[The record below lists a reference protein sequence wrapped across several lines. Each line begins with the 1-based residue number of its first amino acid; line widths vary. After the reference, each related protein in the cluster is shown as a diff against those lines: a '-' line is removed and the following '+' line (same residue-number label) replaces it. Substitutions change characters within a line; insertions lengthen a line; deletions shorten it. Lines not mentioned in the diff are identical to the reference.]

1 VTFRPSVNG
10 IERKG
15 KWQEASTIMAK
26 SQQDWVGHT
35 FGGRYEIEEWLA
47 QGGMSTVYKA
57 TDPNLRRT
65 VAIKLIHPHLS
76 GSAEFVQRFEQEAAA
91 VAQLRHPNIIQVHD
105 FNHEG
110 DTYYMVLEYVD
121 GQTLQHL
128 LKALNS
134 AGQRLSL
141 TQVIEIMTTICE
153 AVAYAHQRGMIHRDL
168 KPANVML
175 NRQGQPILM
184 DFGVAKMLG
193 ETHFTATGAII
204 GTARYMSPEQGTGES
219 VDIRTDIYS
228 LGVMLYE
235 MLGGQPPFEAD
246 SAVAVL
252 MKHINE
258 PVPNIRQLNAD
269 LPDELVVVVEKA
281 LAKEPDD
288 RYQTAA
294 QMAAA
299 LRAVDVHRRAIA
311 PVSSTEVPESEPGDH
326 DLTLVAPGASPAP
339 QVAEKRNRRP
349 WIVAATLGA
358 IFVVAL
364 GIGLIF
370 AAWQMAGQ
378 NISAEGASLPPG
390 DGMVRV
396 NEGVYL
402 VGLDNV
408 DKQHAVPRQADLGEF
423 WIDQYEVMNAQYA
436 EFLAD
441 TDHTPP
447 ANWPDGKLPQGQETH
462 PVSGVTWELAA
473 DYCEWAKK
481 RLPTEAEWEVAAR
494 GPQGLLY
501 PWGDD
506 QHAVELPRGGTYTIG
521 SIPTNRSPFGAFDM
535 AGNVWEWVG
544 DTYAPI
550 KADHRV
556 LRGGASGFLK
566 DMAYRLEGDPSLPT
580 MIATAGFRCAA
591 DEVTGGAEAEE
602 APMVAPLA
610 RGVLFRDEFSDPN
623 SGWPTGEDE
632 TQRFGYHPAA
642 FYHLELSTP
651 NEHLTISRGLSLGD
665 FTAEVEALVDHTDT
679 ETGDFRYGLTI
690 RQSDEGYYA
699 FAVSPRTGTWQA
711 LKYSGDNAEVLAEG
725 EDDSIR
731 GLSAADTL
739 RVRADGTEFTFD
751 INGQTVAQVSD
762 PDYASGDVGLLL
774 ETLDETLVH
783 IHYASLAIQETDAGR
798 NELAH
803 DDFTDPNSGWP
814 TLSQDNHTF
823 GYHPPDY
830 YHVEVAEANDHL
842 TVTREPRL
850 ENVAVEAEV
859 FVDHT
864 DTESGDFRYG
874 LAARRSG
881 DEYYAFTISP
891 RTGAWHVLKGS
902 PTGLEVLAEGVHDS
916 VQGLTSPDT
925 LRVETSGPDFS
936 FQINGQTVAE
946 GSDSDYTSGDVGF
959 FVETFDESL
968 AHVHYDSLMIQEIE

>member
-1 VTFRPSVNG
+1 
-10 IERKG
+10 
-15 KWQEASTIMAK
+15 
-26 SQQDWVGHT
+26 
-35 FGGRYEIEEWLA
+35 
-47 QGGMSTVYKA
+47 
-57 TDPNLRRT
+57 
-65 VAIKLIHPHLS
+65 
-76 GSAEFVQRFEQEAAA
+76 
-91 VAQLRHPNIIQVHD
+91 
-105 FNHEG
+105 
-110 DTYYMVLEYVD
+110 
-121 GQTLQHL
+121 
-128 LKALNS
+128 
-134 AGQRLSL
+134 
-141 TQVIEIMTTICE
+141 
-153 AVAYAHQRGMIHRDL
+153 
-168 KPANVML
+168 
-175 NRQGQPILM
+175 
-184 DFGVAKMLG
+184 
-193 ETHFTATGAII
+193 
-204 GTARYMSPEQGTGES
+204 
-219 VDIRTDIYS
+219 
-228 LGVMLYE
+228 
-235 MLGGQPPFEAD
+235 
-246 SAVAVL
+246 

-258 PVPNIRQLNAD
+258 PVPNIRQLNGD
-269 LPDELVVVVEKA
+269 VPDELVVVVEKA
-281 LAKEPDD
+281 LDKEPDH

-299 LRAVDVHRRAIA
+299 LRAVDVHGRAIA
-311 PVSSTEVPESEPGDH
+311 PVSSMEVSESESGDH
-326 DLTLVAPGASPAP
+326 DSTLVAPGASPA

-349 WIVAATLGA
+349 RIVGATLGV

-364 GIGLIF
+364 GIGLLF
-370 AAWQMAGQ
+370 AAWQFVGQ
-378 NISAEGASLPPG
+378 YISAEGANLPSG

-402 VGLDNV
+402 VGLDGP
-408 DKQHAVPRQADLGEF
+408 DEQHTIPRQVDLVEF

-441 TDHTPP
+441 TEHAPP
-447 ANWPDGKLPQGQETH
+447 DNWPDGDIPQGQETH

-506 QHAVELPRGGTYTIG
+506 QQAVELPRGGTYTIG

-535 AGNVWEWVG
+535 AGNVWEWV
-544 DTYAPI
+544 DETYAPI
-550 KADHRV
+550 EVGHRV

-566 DMAYRLEGDPSLPT
+566 DMAYRLEGDPKLPT
-580 MIATAGFRCAA
+580 MIAAAGFRCAA
-591 DEVTGGAEAEE
+591 DEVAGGAQADE
-602 APMVAPLA
+602 APMQAPLA

-632 TQRFGYHPAA
+632 HQRFGYHPAA
-642 FYHLELSTP
+642 FYHLEVSVP
-651 NEHLTISRGLSLGD
+651 NESLTIFRGLSLGD
-665 FTAEVEALVDHTDT
+665 FTAEIETLVDHTDT
-679 ETGDFRYGLTI
+679 ESGDFRYGLAI
-690 RQSDEGYYA
+690 RKSDEGYYA
-699 FAVSPRTGTWQA
+699 FTISPRTGIWQA
-711 LKYSGDNAEVLAEG
+711 LKYSGQNSEVLADG

-739 RVRADGTEFTFD
+739 RVQADGSEFTFD

-762 PDYASGDVGLLL
+762 PDYSSGDVGYLL

-783 IHYASLAIQETDAGR
+783 IHYASLTIQETDAGR
-798 NELAH
+798 NDPLAR

-823 GYHPPDY
+823 GYHPPDF
-830 YHVEVAEANDHL
+830 YHVEVAEANDRL

-850 ENVAVEAEV
+850 ENVIVEAEV

-891 RTGAWHVLKGS
+891 RTRAWHVLKGS

-916 VQGLTSPDT
+916 VQGLTSPDM
-925 LRVETSGPDFS
+925 LRVEAFGSDFS
-936 FQINGQTVAE
+936 FQVNGQTVAE
-946 GSDSDYTSGDVGF
+946 VSDPDYASGDVGF

-968 AHVHYDSLMIQEIE
+968 AHVHYDSLTIQEIE

>member
-1 VTFRPSVNG
+1 
-10 IERKG
+10 
-15 KWQEASTIMAK
+15 MAR

-35 FGGRYEIEEWLA
+35 FGGRYAIGEWLA

-57 TDPNLRRT
+57 TDPNLRRP
-65 VAIKLIHPHLS
+65 VAIKLIHSHLS
-76 GSAEFVQRFEQEAAA
+76 GDPQFVQRFEQEAAG
-91 VAQLRHPNIIQVHD
+91 VAQLRHPNIIQVYD

-134 AGQRLSL
+134 SGQRLTL
-141 TQVIEIMTTICE
+141 TQVIKIMTTICD
-153 AVAYAHQRGMIHRDL
+153 AVAYAHQHGMIHRDL

-193 ETHFTATGAII
+193 ETQFTATGAII
-204 GTARYMSPEQGTGES
+204 GTARYMSPEQASGEPL
-219 VDIRTDIYS
+219 DIRADIYS

-235 MLGGQPPFEAD
+235 MLIGQPPFEGD
-246 SAVAVL
+246 SAVAIL
-252 MKHINE
+252 MKHVNE
-258 PVPNIRQLNAD
+258 PVPNIRQLND
-269 LPDELVVVVEKA
+269 DVPDELVVVVERA
-281 LAKEPDD
+281 LAKEPDH

-299 LRAVDVHRRAIA
+299 LRAVDVYGRTIA
-311 PVSSTEVPESEPGDH
+311 PVSSMEVSGSEPRGH
-326 DLTLVAPGASPAP
+326 DSTLVASGASPA
-339 QVAEKRNRRP
+339 QVAEKPNRRT
-349 WIVAATLGA
+349 WIVGATLGV
-358 IFVVAL
+358 ILVVAL
-364 GIGLIF
+364 GIGLFF
-370 AAWQMAGQ
+370 AARQIAGQ
-378 NISAEGASLPPG
+378 YISAGGASLPSG

-402 VGLDNV
+402 VGLDGLE
-408 DKQHAVPRQADLGEF
+408 KQHTIPTQIDLGEF
-423 WIDQYEVMNAQYA
+423 WIDQYEVMNVQYG

-441 TDHTPP
+441 TDYAPP
-447 ANWPDGKLPQGQETH
+447 ANWPDGNIPQGQETH
-462 PVSGVTWELAA
+462 PVSGVAWELAA

-506 QHAVELPRGGTYTIG
+506 QQAVELPRGGTYTIG

-544 DTYAPI
+544 ETYAPI
-550 KADHRV
+550 EVGHRV

-566 DMAYRLEGDPSLPT
+566 DMAYRLEGDPKLPT
-580 MIATAGFRCAA
+580 MIAAAGFRCAA
-591 DEVTGGAEAEE
+591 DAVTDGAESEE
-602 APMVAPLA
+602 ALMPAPLA
-610 RGVLFRDEFSDPN
+610 RGVLFRDEFSDPT
-623 SGWPTGEDE
+623 SGWPSGENE
-632 TQRFGYHPAA
+632 HQRFGYHPAA
-642 FYHLELSTP
+642 FYHLEVSAP
-651 NEHLTISRGLSLGD
+651 NENLTIFRGLSLGD
-665 FTAEVEALVDHTDT
+665 FTAEAEALVDHTDT
-679 ETGDFRYGLTI
+679 DNGDFRYGLAI
-690 RQSDEGYYA
+690 RQSDKGYYA
-699 FAVSPRTGTWQA
+699 FVVSARTGTWQA
-711 LKYSGDNAEVLAEG
+711 LKYSGGNAEVLAEG

-739 RVRADGTEFTFD
+739 RVRADGSEFTFD
-751 INGQTVAQVSD
+751 INGQSVAQVRD
-762 PDYASGDVGLLL
+762 PDYASGDVGYLL

-783 IHYASLAIQETDAGR
+783 IHYASLTIQEIDAGR
-798 NELAH
+798 HDPLTR
-803 DDFTDPNSGWP
+803 DDFTDPSSGWP

-823 GYHPPDY
+823 GYHPPDF
-830 YHVEVAEANDHL
+830 YHVELAKTNDRL
-842 TVTREPRL
+842 AVTREPRL
-850 ENVAVEAEV
+850 ENVIVEAEV

-864 DTESGDFRYG
+864 DTQSGDFRYG

-902 PTGLEVLAEGVHDS
+902 PTGLEVLAGGVHDS

-946 GSDSDYTSGDVGF
+946 VSDPDYASGDVGF

-968 AHVHYDSLMIQEIE
+968 AHVHYDSLTIQEIE

>member
-1 VTFRPSVNG
+1 V
-10 IERKG
+10 
-15 KWQEASTIMAK
+15 AK
-26 SQQDWVGHT
+26 SQQDWVGHI

-47 QGGMSTVYKA
+47 QGGMSTVFKA
-57 TDPNLRRT
+57 IDPNLRRT
-65 VAIKLIHPHLS
+65 VAIKLIHSHLS
-76 GSAEFVQRFEQEAAA
+76 GDPQFVQRFEQEAAA
-91 VAQLRHPNIIQVHD
+91 VAQLRHPNIIQVYD
-105 FNHEG
+105 FNHE
-110 DTYYMVLEYVD
+110 DDIYYMVLEYVE
-121 GQTLQHL
+121 GQTLQQL

-141 TQVIEIMTTICE
+141 TQVIEIVTTICD
-153 AVAYAHQRGMIHRDL
+153 AVAYAHQHGMIHRDL

-193 ETHFTATGAII
+193 ETQFTATGAII
-204 GTARYMSPEQGTGES
+204 GTARYMSPEQASGEPP
-219 VDIRTDIYS
+219 DIRADIYS

-235 MLGGQPPFEAD
+235 MLIGQPPFEGD
-246 SAVAVL
+246 SAVAIM
-252 MKHINE
+252 MKHLNE
-258 PVPNIRQLNAD
+258 PIPNIRQLNGNV
-269 LPDELVVVVEKA
+269 PDDLVVVVERA
-281 LAKEPDD
+281 LAKDPDE

-299 LRAVDVHRRAIA
+299 LRAVGVYDRTMA
-311 PVSSTEVPESEPGDH
+311 PVSSTGASGSESRGH
-326 DLTLVAPGASPAP
+326 DPTLVATSAGPA

-349 WIVAATLGA
+349 WIVGATLGV
-358 IFVVAL
+358 ILVLAL
-364 GIGLIF
+364 GIGLFF
-370 AAWQMAGQ
+370 AARQFAGLS
-378 NISAEGASLPPG
+378 ISAEGASLPAG

-402 VGLDNV
+402 VGLDAP
-408 DKQHAVPRQADLGEF
+408 DKQHSIPTQFELGQF

-441 TDHTPP
+441 TDHVPP
-447 ANWPDGKLPQGQETH
+447 ANWPDGNIPQGQETH
-462 PVSGVTWELAA
+462 PVSGVTWEQAA
-473 DYCEWAKK
+473 DYCQWANK

-501 PWGDD
+501 PWGDV
-506 QHAVELPRGGTYTIG
+506 QRAVELPRGGTYTIG
-521 SIPTNRSPFGAFDM
+521 NISTNRSPFGAFDM

-544 DTYAPI
+544 ETYAPVE
-550 KADHRV
+550 DGHRV
-556 LRGGASGFLK
+556 LRGGANGFLK
-566 DMAYRLEGDPSLPT
+566 DMAYRLEGDPKLPT
-580 MIATAGFRCAA
+580 MIAAAGFRCAA
-591 DEVTGGAEAEE
+591 DEVAGGAESGE
-602 APMVAPLA
+602 AFLEAPLA
-610 RGVLFRDEFSDPN
+610 RGELFRDEFSDPN

-632 TQRFGYHPAA
+632 DHWFGYHPAA
-642 FYHLELSTP
+642 FYHLEVSAP
-651 NEHLTISRGLSLGD
+651 NDNLTISRGLSLGD
-665 FTAEVEALVDHTDT
+665 FIAEAEALVDHTDT
-679 ETGDFRYGLTI
+679 DNGDFRYGLAI
-690 RQSDEGYYA
+690 RRSDEGYYA
-699 FAVSPRTGTWQA
+699 FVVSPRTRTWQA

-731 GLSAADTL
+731 GLTAADAL
-739 RVRADGTEFTFD
+739 RVRADGSEFTFD
-751 INGQTVAQVSD
+751 INGHTVVQVSD
-762 PDYASGDVGLLL
+762 PDYASGDVGYLL

-783 IHYASLAIQETDAGR
+783 IHYASLTIREIDAGQNHASAR
-798 NELAH
+798 

-830 YHVEVAEANDHL
+830 YHVEVAKTNDYL
-842 TVTREPRL
+842 AVTQEPRF
-850 ENVAVEAEV
+850 ENVILETEV

-864 DTESGDFRYG
+864 DSESGDFRYG

-891 RTGAWHVLKGS
+891 RTKAWHVLKGS

-946 GSDSDYTSGDVGF
+946 VSDPDYTSGDVGF

-968 AHVHYDSLMIQEIE
+968 AHIHYDSLTIQEIEQ